1 MARKK
6 KLLYP
11 ADINATVA
19 SKYPIAKID
28 DDGHCYI
35 GFKRPV
41 NKWLGFN
48 LLTEDYPNH
57 RTRWQYGVTADEETG
72 VDDEGS
78 NFGMLRCLDDKSF
91 DWVMIMYRTNG
102 YVLFLH
108 AISAD
113 DYFEFSP
120 DITKDTGIEDPG
132 ADDYLDWALRDAEK
146 PKKPYEGMFIQEG
159 EKGVNKKVN
168 EEANKHGVFTA
179 QDQIDKYGKSIGKMS
194 LGTALWAKAAR
205 EEIRELRAE
214 VAELKQIIFE
224 KLSETK

>member
-19 SKYPIAKID
+19 SKYPIAKVV
-28 DDGHCYI
+28 DDGHYYI
-35 GFKRPV
+35 GFKRPTG
-41 NKWLGFN
+41 KWLGFN

-57 RTRWQYGVTADEETG
+57 RTRWQYGVESSEEAGGDT
-72 VDDEGS
+72 GS

-91 DWVMIMYRTNG
+91 DWVLVAHRDTGNIT
-102 YVLFLH
+102 FLH
-108 AISAD
+108 NISAD

-120 DITKDTGIEDPG
+120 DITKDTGIENPN
-132 ADDYLDWALRDAEK
+132 ADDYLDWVLQDAEK

-159 EKGVNKKVN
+159 EKGVNEEVN
-168 EEANKHGVFTA
+168 KEANKHGVFTP